1 MFARAVRAAMT
12 CLRVRARGP
21 AGVAI
26 GTWLPKMS
34 IVKHMEN
41 TPSTDDCGTA
51 TATPPTD
58 NPPSANTSPSDG
70 QEPTGLPADLI
81 AGEVGAKDAPRP
93 LSVFDMFRIGI
104 GPSSSHTV
112 GPMRAALAF
121 TQHLRRE
128 LPHPA
133 RIERIQVE
141 LFGSLG
147 ATGRG
152 HSTDRAVLL
161 GLAGYEPDTVPA
173 DVVANFTDD
182 VARTGKLP
190 LATGNTIDFDT
201 TDIVFSPRIVLPY
214 HVNALTFTAYLED
227 DEDGPTV
234 SRTYYSVGG
243 GFVQEELSADPQQPN
258 TRALATGGAIE
269 RANNPAPYP
278 FATAAQ
284 LLEICHR
291 EGLSIAQVVRANEE
305 AALAGEEVDKYL
317 DLITQTMAE
326 CVDAGCST
334 TGELPGGL
342 RVQRRAAALHAALVG
357 RDGEPARGSAW
368 AGSSDDPLRAMDWVN
383 LYALAVNE
391 ENAAGHRVVTAPTNG
406 AAGVIPAVL
415 GYLLRFCPEGRQHPQ
430 GTAREFLLAAT
441 AIGALIKT
449 NASIAGAEVGCQG
462 EVGSASAM
470 AAAGLAQAFGG
481 TAAQVENAAEIAME
495 HSLGLTCDPV
505 GGLVQVPCI
514 ERNAIAAVKA
524 INAARMAMWG
534 DGRHT
539 VSLDVAI
546 ETMWQTGKDM
556 LSKYKE
562 TSAGGLAVNVVEC

>member
-1 MFARAVRAAMT
+1 MT
-12 CLRVRARGP
+12 CLAKV
-21 AGVAI
+21 
-26 GTWLPKMS
+26 S
-34 IVKHMEN
+34 IVKPMEKTT
-41 TPSTDDCGTA
+41 TPDQPGVLPQPA
-51 TATPPTD
+51 
-58 NPPSANTSPSDG
+58 
-70 QEPTGLPADLI
+70 PTGLPAALI
-81 AGEVGAKDAPRP
+81 AGEVDAQDAPRP

-112 GPMRAALAF
+112 GPMRAGLAF
-121 TQHLRRE
+121 TNYLQEHLTDLTRVRRIRVQ
-128 LPHPA
+128 LY
-133 RIERIQVE
+133 
-141 LFGSLG
+141 GSLG

-173 DVVANFTDD
+173 IVVSNLMEE
-182 VARTGKLP
+182 VQRTQRLTLRGGHVIEFQP
-190 LATGNTIDFDT
+190 
-201 TDIVFSPRIVLPY
+201 TDIEFLPRTVLPY
-214 HVNALTFTAYLED
+214 HVNALTLTAQIEPATSED
-227 DEDGPTV
+227 VPALGDHRPRQTRFDLGDAGEQPAADPATTCLW
-234 SRTYYSVGG
+234 RTYYSVGG
-243 GFVQEELSADPQQPN
+243 GFVMEDFSADPQQPQAH
-258 TRALATGGAIE
+258 ALATSAAVE
-269 RANNPAPYP
+269 RAHNPAPYP
-278 FATAAQ
+278 FATATE
-284 LLEICHR
+284 LLAICNR
-291 EGLSIAQVVRANEE
+291 EQLSIAQVVRANEE
-305 AALAGEEVDKYL
+305 AALSGIEVDKYL
-317 DLITQTMAE
+317 DLIRDTMAE
-326 CVDAGCST
+326 CVDAGCAT

-342 RVQRRAAALHAALVG
+342 RVKRRAAALHEALVG
-357 RDGEPARGSAW
+357 RDGGPARGSAW

-415 GYLLRFCPEGRQHPQ
+415 GYLLRFCPEGKTEPTRV
-430 GTAREFLLAAT
+430 ARDFLLAAT

-481 TAAQVENAAEIAME
+481 SPEQVENAAEIAME